1 MCGDVYSRIVIYT
14 DIVVNNLLFFSE
26 FFLGGAHNNT
36 SQVFLVFFFLHLVIF
51 SRIWLGFIYAR
62 RGRVFKNEVIS
73 VVSLTLRSDIL
84 AIAMT
89 TVDDSAGQMMA

>member
-36 SQVFLVFFFLHLVIF
+36 SQVFLVFFFY
-51 SRIWLGFIYAR
+51 IWLFFPEFGWALYMHEGEEFS
-62 RGRVFKNEVIS
+62 K
-73 VVSLTLRSDIL
+73 TK
-84 AIAMT
+84 
-89 TVDDSAGQMMA
+89 

>member
-36 SQVFLVFFFLHLVIF
+36 SQVFLVFFFTFGYFFQNLVGLYICTKGKSF
-51 SRIWLGFIYAR
+51 Q
-62 RGRVFKNEVIS
+62 K
-73 VVSLTLRSDIL
+73 RSNI
-84 AIAMT
+84 
-89 TVDDSAGQMMA
+89 GCKPHFEK